1 MAKTVKIEG
10 ATWERIVAAAEAA
23 GYSSPEEL
31 VMNAIGKELGR
42 LEGEQSKELLARQLR
57 GLGYIE

>member
-1 MAKTVKIEG
+1 MAKTLKIESVL
-10 ATWERIVAAAEAA
+10 WDRMIAAAEAA

-31 VMNAIGKELGR
+31 VLNAIGKELAR
-42 LEGEQSKELLARQLR
+42 LESEQSKELLAKQLR

>member
-10 ATWERIVAAAEAA
+10 ATWERIVAAAEAS